1 MTFKHKLSRR
11 LALLFGS
18 AALATLAIY
27 ACELPLPL
35 TSPSVADQLVVSPH
49 AVFTEPNQDVMFTA
63 VGLTAE
69 GDTADVD
76 VTWSTTGGS
85 ISGQSRST
93 NGRRHY
99 GHWKNSTCGSFGVA
113 ATSNPGGS
121 SDTASVT
128 VTCVASVTVTPPSA
142 TIPQGQTLQLTA
154 TPIDTSGAPMTGQ
167 AVAWASSNGAVATVN
182 NSGLVS
188 ALAAGSATITATSE
202 GQSGSAGV
210 TVTPVPVA
218 SVAVNPPTASILVG
232 QTAQLTATPKDAS
245 GNTLSGR
252 VVTWGSS
259 NNSIAT
265 VNTSGLVT
273 GMVAGSATITAT
285 SEGKTGSATVT
296 VTATSTGS
304 GLKFDNLVVILMEN
318 HGYGEIYGVAPLMTS
333 FADQNALFQ
342 NYTGITH
349 PSEPNYV
356 NIFGANTF
364 GMSGDGNCCWSIS
377 ALNIVDRLESSG
389 LTWKAFAEG
398 AGSSGTCSFS
408 PPRSSDHFPFMD
420 FSDMDTPSRCSH
432 FLTTSSSNDA
442 ELIAELNSS
451 NPANFIW
458 LTPTDNHNMHD
469 NSVSSGDSWLS
480 GLVTK
485 IMATSTFTSRRAAL
499 FVVFDEGDDESCPSG
514 CSDRLY
520 AVWAGPTVKS
530 GLKPTTPVSHYSV
543 LKTLEANWGF
553 SALPSPAHDGSAN
566 SMMEVF

>member
-1 MTFKHKLSRR
+1 
-11 LALLFGS
+11 
-18 AALATLAIY
+18 
-27 ACELPLPL
+27 
-35 TSPSVADQLVVSPH
+35 V
-49 AVFTEPNQDVMFTA
+49 
-63 VGLTAE
+63 
-69 GDTADVD
+69 
-76 VTWSTTGGS
+76 
-85 ISGQSRST
+85 
-93 NGRRHY
+93 
-99 GHWKNSTCGSFGVA
+99 
-113 ATSNPGGS
+113 
-121 SDTASVT
+121 
-128 VTCVASVTVTPPSA
+128 
-142 TIPQGQTLQLTA
+142 
-154 TPIDTSGAPMTGQ
+154 
-167 AVAWASSNGAVATVN
+167 
-182 NSGLVS
+182 
-188 ALAAGSATITATSE
+188 TITATSE
-202 GQSGSAGV
+202 GKTGSAAV
-210 TVTPVPVA
+210 TVTEVPVA
-218 SVAVNPPTASILVG
+218 SVAVSPATATIQIG

-259 NNSIAT
+259 STSIAT
-265 VNTSGLVT
+265 VNTSGLVS
-273 GMVAGSATITAT
+273 GVAAGSGTITAT

-296 VTATSTGS
+296 VTASSTGS

-566 SMMEVF
+566 SMMEVFK

>member
-1 MTFKHKLSRR
+1 MTFMHKLSRR

-35 TSPSVADQLVVSPH
+35 TSPSDAAQLVVSPH

-142 TIPQGQTLQLTA
+142 AIPQGQTLQLTA
-154 TPIDTSGAPMTGQ
+154 TPIDTSGTPMTGQ
-167 AVAWASSNGAVATVN
+167 AVAWASSNGAVATVTGSGLVSAVGPGLATITATSGGKSGTAAITVTSVPVAAVDVAPAVATIPQGQTTQLTATPKDAAGNPLAGRAVTWASSNGAVATVN

-218 SVAVNPPTASILVG
+218 SVAVSPPTASILVG

-245 GNTLSGR
+245 GNALSGR
-252 VVTWGSS
+252 VVNWTSS
-259 NNSIAT
+259 NNSVAT
-265 VNTSGLVT
+265 VSSSGGLVT
-273 GMVAGSATITAT
+273 GKAAGAATITAT
-285 SEGKTGSATVT
+285 SE
-296 VTATSTGS
+296 
-304 GLKFDNLVVILMEN
+304 
-318 HGYGEIYGVAPLMTS
+318 
-333 FADQNALFQ
+333 
-342 NYTGITH
+342 
-349 PSEPNYV
+349 
-356 NIFGANTF
+356 
-364 GMSGDGNCCWSIS
+364 
-377 ALNIVDRLESSG
+377 
-389 LTWKAFAEG
+389 
-398 AGSSGTCSFS
+398 
-408 PPRSSDHFPFMD
+408 
-420 FSDMDTPSRCSH
+420 
-432 FLTTSSSNDA
+432 
-442 ELIAELNSS
+442 
-451 NPANFIW
+451 
-458 LTPTDNHNMHD
+458 
-469 NSVSSGDSWLS
+469 
-480 GLVTK
+480 
-485 IMATSTFTSRRAAL
+485 
-499 FVVFDEGDDESCPSG
+499 
-514 CSDRLY
+514 
-520 AVWAGPTVKS
+520 
-530 GLKPTTPVSHYSV
+530 
-543 LKTLEANWGF
+543 
-553 SALPSPAHDGSAN
+553 
-566 SMMEVF
+566 